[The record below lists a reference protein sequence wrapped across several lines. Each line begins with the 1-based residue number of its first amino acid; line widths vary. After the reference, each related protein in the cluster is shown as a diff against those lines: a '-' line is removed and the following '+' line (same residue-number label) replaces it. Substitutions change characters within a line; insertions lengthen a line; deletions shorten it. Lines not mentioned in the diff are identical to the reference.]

1 MLIAV
6 AGDVA
11 QLLLGKLEA
20 LGLALPGFAEGL
32 LGLFLSFLGVHQP
45 LGYPPRHPKN
55 QGSAMPSRVPVKG
68 PRNQPRRRYFVEAT
82 AQQETGQV
90 TGTKDKDYNV
100 IWFTEQCLS
109 NVLRLETYAKDA
121 EREGD
126 NDLAEFFRRAQQTS
140 QKGAEQG
147 KELLKGRLGS

>member
-1 MLIAV
+1 
-6 AGDVA
+6 
-11 QLLLGKLEA
+11 
-20 LGLALPGFAEGL
+20 
-32 LGLFLSFLGVHQP
+32 
-45 LGYPPRHPKN
+45 
-55 QGSAMPSRVPVKG
+55 
-68 PRNQPRRRYFVEAT
+68 VEAT